1 MDDLYGNQSFAVTA
15 RNSWMNFFSL
25 GFTYSYCP
33 VHPLA
38 VTAMKS
44 VVPVSPLYL
53 LIVKL
58 LACFIAFLI
67 PQSTSEFAYLSKLGA
82 IVDLQPSQ
90 AFSVS

>member
-1 MDDLYGNQSFAVTA
+1 
-15 RNSWMNFFSL
+15 MNFFSL
-25 GFTYSYCP
+25 DFTYSYYP

-38 VTAMKS
+38 ATATKS
-44 VVPVSPLYL
+44 VVPVLPLYL

-58 LACFIAFLI
+58 LACFIAFSI

-90 AFSVS
+90 VFLVS

>member
-1 MDDLYGNQSFAVTA
+1 
-15 RNSWMNFFSL
+15 MNFFSL
-25 GFTYSYCP
+25 DFTYSYYP

-38 VTAMKS
+38 ATATKS
-44 VVPVSPLYL
+44 VVPVFALYL

-58 LACFIAFLI
+58 LACSIAFSIL
-67 PQSTSEFAYLSKLGA
+67 QSTSEFAYLSKLGA